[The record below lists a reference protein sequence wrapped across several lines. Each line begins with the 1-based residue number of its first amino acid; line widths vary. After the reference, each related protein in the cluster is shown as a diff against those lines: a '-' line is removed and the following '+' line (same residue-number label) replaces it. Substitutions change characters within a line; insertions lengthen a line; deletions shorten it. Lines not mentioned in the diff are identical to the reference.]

1 MTAALTTGFIDLG
14 EGRRLH
20 VAQAGAGP
28 AMLFLHGFPE
38 YWQMWERLM
47 AHFAPR
53 FRTIAPDQR
62 GFNLSFKPPAVR
74 DYRAKHL
81 VADIIDLA
89 AALGH
94 ERFVLVAHDWGGAIA
109 WNASAWFP
117 ERVEKLVI
125 LNAPHPVTFAREL
138 RDNPAQLEASRYMT
152 LLRSDKAERVMSEDG
167 FRRLEAMT
175 AGQWRDNGGPTDAA
189 TLRGYRDAWGQ
200 PGALTGMLNWYRA
213 SPLHPPEA
221 GAPLPDMD
229 PDRFRV
235 RVPTLV
241 IWGERDTAL
250 LPGILDGLD
259 RHVDN
264 LRIERIPEAS
274 HWVVH
279 ERSERVI
286 ALIDEFVAA

>member
-1 MTAALTTGFIDLG
+1 MTAALTPGFVDLG

-38 YWQMWERLM
+38 YWQMWERVM
-47 AHFAPR
+47 VHFAPR

-62 GFNLSFKPPAVR
+62 GFNLSFKPAAVS

-81 VADIIDLA
+81 VADILDLA
-89 AALGH
+89 TALGH

-109 WNASAWFP
+109 WNVASWFP
-117 ERVEKLVI
+117 DRVEKLVI

-138 RDNPAQLEASRYMT
+138 RYNPAQLEASRYMT

-167 FRRLEAMT
+167 FRRLESMT
-175 AGQWRDNGGPTDAA
+175 AGQWRENGGPGDDA
-189 TLRGYRDAWGQ
+189 TLRGYREAWGQ

-213 SPLHPPEA
+213 SPLHPPEPE
-221 GAPLPDMD
+221 APLPQMD
-229 PDRFRV
+229 AEKFHV

-250 LPGILDGLD
+250 LPGNLDGLD
-259 RHVDN
+259 HHVDR
-264 LRIERIPEAS
+264 LRVERIPDAS

-286 ALIDEFVAA
+286 ALIDEFVAG